1 MAAGMVRR
9 ADKMVVT
16 ALSFAESKLVR
27 AYRIIYNH
35 IQLLQ
40 GPSNDHTYVQH
51 IHIQDCIAAKYK

>member
-27 AYRIIYNH
+27 AYGIIYNH
-35 IQLLQ
+35 IRLLQ

-51 IHIQDCIAAKYK
+51 IHI